1 MATGGGGEGPELLL
15 EGPRDVSLAAA
26 AELERQGRLHDVILP
41 ALKEECVSHF
51 AWVGPSERPGGEP
64 LLTDGSTW
72 EHGALVYRGGGGEP
86 EAFIESRTLCFRV
99 VPQ

>member
-1 MATGGGGEGPELLL
+1 MGSELCLHWNIWNTVL
-15 EGPRDVSLAAA
+15 FQIDSRF
-26 AELERQGRLHDVILP
+26 ERKFSP

-86 EAFIESRTLCFRV
+86 ETFIESRTLCFRV
-99 VPQ
+99 MLQ